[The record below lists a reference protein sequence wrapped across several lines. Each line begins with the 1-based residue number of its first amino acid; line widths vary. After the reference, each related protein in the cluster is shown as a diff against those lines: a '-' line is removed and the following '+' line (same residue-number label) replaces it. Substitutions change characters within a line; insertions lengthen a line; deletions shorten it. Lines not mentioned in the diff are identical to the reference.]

1 MTTQLELVHGGS
13 KESRAE
19 AVARRLR
26 GQIAEQRLTVLAVAK
41 ATGIARST
49 LIRKL
54 DGDSAPKP
62 FDIDELDR
70 LAAVLDLRMAWL
82 TDGEGNAR
90 NPRPDGDPNGGPS
103 TVRPKGFEPLTSCS
117 VLSFPLTRD
126 DEELQRAA

>member
-1 MTTQLELVHGGS
+1 MTTQLEIVSIGTG
-13 KESRAE
+13 ESRSE

-49 LIRKL
+49 LTRKL

-70 LAAVLDLRMAWL
+70 LATFLNLRMAWL

-90 NPRPDGDPNGGPS
+90 NPHPDGDPNGGPAS
-103 TVRPKGFEPLTSCS
+103 VRPKGFEPLTSCS
-117 VLSFPLTRD
+117 VLRMPLSWD
-126 DEELQRAA
+126 DADLAAAA

>member
-1 MTTQLELVHGGS
+1 MTTQLELVRGS
-13 KESRAE
+13 GESRSE

-26 GQIAEQRLTVLAVAK
+26 GQIAEQRLTVMSVAK

-49 LIRKL
+49 LMRKL

-90 NPRPDGDPNGGPS
+90 NPHPDGPDGGF
-103 TVRPKGFEPLTSCS
+103 TVRPKGFEPLTS
-117 VLSFPLTRD
+117 
-126 DEELQRAA
+126 